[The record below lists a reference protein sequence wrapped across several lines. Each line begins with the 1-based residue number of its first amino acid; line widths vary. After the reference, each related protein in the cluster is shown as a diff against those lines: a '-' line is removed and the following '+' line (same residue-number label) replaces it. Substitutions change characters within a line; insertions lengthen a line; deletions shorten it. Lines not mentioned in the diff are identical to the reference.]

1 MFKMINEFIE
11 NKCAQTEEI
20 IGVTLTISEKEEMKQ
35 ELINSFKVL
44 ANECNVDVN
53 IILNDI
59 DLIAELD
66 ELIPY
71 NDDLAAERLLAA
83 I

>member
-1 MFKMINEFIE
+1 MINEFIE

-20 IGVTLTISEKEEMKQ
+20 IGVTLTSSEKEEMKQ
-35 ELINSFKVL
+35 ELITSFKVL
-44 ANECNVDVN
+44 AKECDVDVN

-71 NDDLAAERLLAA
+71 NDELAAERLLAA